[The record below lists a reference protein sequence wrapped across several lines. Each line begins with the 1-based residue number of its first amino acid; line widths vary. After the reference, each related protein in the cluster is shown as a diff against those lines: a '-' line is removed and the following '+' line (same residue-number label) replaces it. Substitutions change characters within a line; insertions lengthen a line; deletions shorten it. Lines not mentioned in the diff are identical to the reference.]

1 MKKIL
6 LSIFVLATFLQ
17 TFAKAETAMIGMVD
31 GMVCIECQKK
41 VTKEL
46 KVATGQED
54 IVVSWPDGVAIVN
67 FDGETNFTEEDFKN
81 IITKAGFKVGKV
93 AQVEEKIQDPE
104 TGLLT
109 YSKKSFSNQFH

>member
-6 LSIFVLATFLQ
+6 LSLFVLATFLQ
-17 TFAKAETAMIGMVD
+17 TFAKAETAMIGVVD
-31 GMVCIECQKK
+31 GMVCMECQKK

-46 KVATGQED
+46 KAATGQSD
-54 IVVSWPDGVAIVN
+54 VVVSWPDGVAIVN
-67 FDGETNFTEEDFKN
+67 FNEATNFTEEDFKK
-81 IITKAGFKVGKV
+81 IITQAGFKVGKV

-109 YSKKSFSNQFH
+109 LKKF

>member
-1 MKKIL
+1 MKRIIFT
-6 LSIFVLATFLQ
+6 IFVLTNLFQ
-17 TFAKAETAMIGMVD
+17 SIAKADTAMVGMVD

-46 KVATGQED
+46 KAATGQED

-93 AQVEEKIQDPE
+93 TQVEERIQDPE

-109 YSKKSFSNQFH
+109 LKKF